1 MSCYCVLWHGIAQV
15 PLYGWYHANW
25 YRVAGL
31 VQLVLCK
38 MVRIKSCKF
47 HCADRIAQIAV
58 KLHPANC
65 PVGSHRVDW
74 HGIASCGLLWDCTVW
89 IASWDGSVRMA
100 VCGWQCA
107 DCMARTVP
115 RHRADCIV
123 ASCGLHRVDSI
134 VRILTCGF
142 QSVDSVVWV
151 PSCAFHHFHREIGGV
166 YGRYLP
172 GYWGIRDP
180 IIILLLEVEG
190 KALFGY

>member
-1 MSCYCVLWHGIAQV
+1 MQISLCGSNRADCRQIASCELSRGIASC
-15 PLYGWYHANW
+15 
-25 YRVAGL
+25 GL
-31 VQLVLCK
+31 
-38 MVRIKSCKF
+38 
-47 HCADRIAQIAV
+47 AWDRIA
-58 KLHPANC
+58 P
-65 PVGSHRVDW
+65 DW

-123 ASCGLHRVDSI
+123 ASCGLHRADSI

-142 QSVDSVVWV
+142 QRVDSVVWV